1 MSFDKAFA
9 RTVGI
14 EGGYSNDPDDSGGE
28 TNWGITKATAV
39 AYGYTGPMR
48 DMPRETAHGI
58 YLNGWWRRLMLDRIE
73 HVAGEGVAEELFD
86 TAVNRGAGVAATY
99 LQRCLNVL
107 NLRGTLYA
115 DIKVDGS
122 IGPVTVMSLASFI
135 RHRGAPGARVLLKAL
150 NALQGADYI
159 GLAEMRVKDERF
171 VYGWIDNRVELPAAV
186 A

>member
-58 YLNGWWRRLMLDRIE
+58 YLNGWWRCLLYTSPSPRDRTRSRMPSS
-73 HVAGEGVAEELFD
+73 A
-86 TAVNRGAGVAATY
+86 
-99 LQRCLNVL
+99 
-107 NLRGTLYA
+107 
-115 DIKVDGS
+115 
-122 IGPVTVMSLASFI
+122 
-135 RHRGAPGARVLLKAL
+135 
-150 NALQGADYI
+150 
-159 GLAEMRVKDERF
+159 
-171 VYGWIDNRVELPAAV
+171 
-186 A
+186 